1 MTGGTAVGFRVS
13 YRRGGMSVMQ
23 AYRLV
28 RRPGGAGAGVTHDA
42 GAGQGVGRSG
52 GPAEAEPRSG
62 GSAGDAAHPQTAPPQ
77 NETRA
82 SSPSSEDGTS
92 RTGAGAPPPSSGSGT
107 SRAGASPPSA
117 ASAGIG
123 AGAGANM
130 SRRVDPVQAEVVA
143 HTDGPMLVVGGPG
156 TGKTSTLVEAVAAR
170 VAEGVDPERILVLTF
185 GRRGAT
191 ELRHRIEARIAG
203 DGHRVIREPLVR
215 TFPAYAFGLLRR
227 AAAERGEPSPRLL
240 TGPEQDLIIRELLDV
255 VGEEPGD
262 DPVGWPEDLRPA
274 LRTRAFAQQL
284 RDLLMRAAE
293 RGVGPVEL
301 ARLGEKLGRA
311 DWPAAARFL
320 REYVAVLALRDVSN
334 RGSVAYDPAELVRA
348 ATGMLLDDP
357 ELLAAE
363 RRRLAHVYVDE
374 LADTDPAQ
382 LDLLAVVAGG
392 GRSLVAF
399 ADPDSSTYAFRGA
412 DPAGVATFPHRF
424 RTASGAPAAQVTL
437 TTSYRA
443 GPELLA
449 ATARLAR
456 RLRGPAA
463 HRRLRP
469 LPGAPAGTVEVR
481 TFRSATSESAWLAH
495 ALREAH
501 LLDGVPWSRMAVLV
515 RSTGRQLP
523 SLRRALHTAGVPTVV
538 HGEDLPLHLQPAVAP
553 LLLLLRCALEPD
565 RLDEESAVALLHSP
579 LGGADPLAERRLR
592 QGLRA
597 LALAGGDRRPSGEL
611 LVEALRDPAELSTIE
626 RRWAAPAQAVAHL
639 LETARQAA
647 ATPGATVEDV
657 LWAVWRESGL
667 AERWAG
673 AITRGRAATGEH
685 ETAQRWRAEA
695 ADRDLDAV
703 LVLFDAAARFTD
715 RLPGARTEVFLD
727 HVLGQEL
734 PADTLAAAAD
744 RGDAVR
750 LLTAHAAKG
759 LEWDLVAVAGV
770 QEGVWPDLRLR
781 GSLLGSER
789 LVDVLAGRADGAGLR
804 ASLVGQT
811 SALLDEER
819 RLFHVAISRARRRL
833 LVTAVASAAVG
844 GDDHEEQPSRFL
856 HELAAADPP
865 ATGGTGPAPSGP
877 APSGPKPTE
886 NGPTGQATRG
896 GAADGPVPH
905 GDDHPQDGPP
915 AVLPVTLPP
924 RGLTLSALVAE
935 LRTAVTDPAAP
946 VTRRHAAA
954 GELARLAAAGVP
966 GAHPDDWW
974 GLRGLSDDRPLVD
987 EGEPVRVTPSAM
999 ESALRCSLRWLLERH
1014 GGSGPA
1020 SAAQGVGNLVHA
1032 AAMLAED
1039 ASVDREALL
1048 EYVAARFD
1056 AIELAARWMA
1066 GPEQQRAEAM
1076 VDKLLRWLAGNP
1088 RRLLAIEHEFAV
1100 RLDDPSRPIELTGR
1114 VDRLE
1119 VDAEGRLVV
1128 IDLKTGKSTAVTER
1142 EVAEHPQLGAYQAAV
1157 EAGGFAEFGEE
1168 PGGAALVQLGT
1179 GARDAKE
1186 QTQAAAGEGPE
1197 AGWATALVRRTA
1209 DTMAASTFAA
1219 VANSKCRVC
1228 PVRTSCPVSGQGRQV
1243 VEPPPENS

>member
-1 MTGGTAVGFRVS
+1 
-13 YRRGGMSVMQ
+13 MQ
-23 AYRLV
+23 AFRLV
-28 RRPGGAGAGVTHDA
+28 RRAGGVGTGVVHSG
-42 GAGQGVGRSG
+42 GAGQGGGRSE
-52 GPAEAEPRSG
+52 GPAGAEPRSG
-62 GSAGDAAHPQTAPPQ
+62 GSTVDAAHP
-77 NETRA
+77 
-82 SSPSSEDGTS
+82 
-92 RTGAGAPPPSSGSGT
+92 
-107 SRAGASPPSA
+107 
-117 ASAGIG
+117 
-123 AGAGANM
+123 
-130 SRRVDPVQAEVVA
+130 RRPDPVQAEVVA
-143 HTDGPMLVVGGPG
+143 HTAGPMLVVGGPG

-170 VAEGVDPERILVLTF
+170 VAEGVDPERVLVLTF

-203 DGHRVIREPLVR
+203 DGHRVVREPLVR

-301 ARLGEKLGRA
+301 ARLGEKLGRE

-334 RGSVAYDPAELVRA
+334 RGSIAYDPAELVRA
-348 ATGMLLDDP
+348 ATGMLRDDP

-382 LDLLAVVAGG
+382 LDLLAVIAGG
-392 GRSLVAF
+392 GKPLVAF

-412 DPAGVATFPHRF
+412 DPAGVGTFPHRF

-443 GPELLA
+443 GPVLLA

-469 LPGAPAGTVEVR
+469 LPDAPPGAVEVR

-523 SLRRALHTAGVPTVV
+523 SLQRALHTAGVPTVV
-538 HGEDLPLHLQPAVAP
+538 HGEDLPLHLQPGVAP

-565 RLDEESAVALLHSP
+565 RLDEEAAVALLHSP

-597 LALAGGDRRPSGEL
+597 LALAAGDRRPSGEL
-611 LVEALRDPAELSTIE
+611 IVEALRDPADLDTVQ
-626 RRWAAPAQAVAHL
+626 RRWAAPAQAVARL
-639 LETARQAA
+639 LATARTAA
-647 ATPGATVEDV
+647 ATPGATAEDV
-657 LWAVWRESGL
+657 LWAVWRDSGL

-673 AITRGRAATGEH
+673 AITRGREATGEH

-727 HVLGQEL
+727 HVLGQDL
-734 PADTLAAAAD
+734 PADTLAAGAD

-789 LVDVLAGRADGAGLR
+789 LVDVLAGRADGTGVR

-819 RLFHVAISRARRRL
+819 RLFHVAVSRARHRL
-833 LVTAVASAAVG
+833 LVSAVASAAVG

-856 HELAAADPP
+856 HELAATDPP
-865 ATGGTGPAPSGP
+865 AVGGGGGPVPPGPGGGPAPTGP
-877 APSGPKPTE
+877 GGGSA
-886 NGPTGQATRG
+886 PTGPDGGRPAG
-896 GAADGPVPH
+896 GAAAGGAGRGRGRRDGRPGDGAALAGSPPQPAEGPVPT
-905 GDDHPQDGPP
+905 GDDDPQDGLPG
-915 AVLPVTLPP
+915 ALPVTLPP

-946 VTRRHAAA
+946 ISRRRAAA
-954 GELARLAAAGVP
+954 AELARLAAAGVP

-987 EGEPVRVTPSAM
+987 EGEPVKVTPSAM

-1014 GGSGPA
+1014 GGSAPA

-1039 ASVDREALL
+1039 ASVDRGTLL

-1056 AIELAARWMA
+1056 AIELAARWMV
-1066 GPEQQRAEAM
+1066 GPERQRAEAM

-1100 RLDDPSRPIELTGR
+1100 RLDDPARPVELTGR

-1119 VDAEGRLVV
+1119 VDEDGRLVV

-1157 EAGGFAEFGEE
+1157 EAGAFAEFGDE

-1179 GARDAKE
+1179 GAKDARE

-1209 DTMAASTFAA
+1209 DTMAAATFAA

-1243 VEPPPENS
+1243 VEPPTEQP

>member
-1 MTGGTAVGFRVS
+1 MPVGGVALSAPIGAVGPEGREPAAGS
-13 YRRGGMSVMQ
+13 
-23 AYRLV
+23 
-28 RRPGGAGAGVTHDA
+28 GAD
-42 GAGQGVGRSG
+42 GVGWR
-52 GPAEAEPRSG
+52 A
-62 GSAGDAAHPQTAPPQ
+62 DA
-77 NETRA
+77 
-82 SSPSSEDGTS
+82 
-92 RTGAGAPPPSSGSGT
+92 
-107 SRAGASPPSA
+107 
-117 ASAGIG
+117 
-123 AGAGANM
+123 
-130 SRRVDPVQAEVVA
+130 VQAEVVG
-143 HTDGPMLVVGGPG
+143 HTDGPMLVLGGPG

-170 VAEGVDPERILVLTF
+170 VTEGVDPERILVLTF

-191 ELRHRIEARIAG
+191 ALRQRIEARVAQ
-203 DGHRVIREPLVR
+203 DGHRVLREPLVR

-255 VGEEPGD
+255 VGEEPED
-262 DPVGWPEDLRPA
+262 DPVGWPTDLRPA
-274 LRTRAFAQQL
+274 LRTRAFAGQL

-293 RGVGPVEL
+293 RGIGPADL

-334 RGSVAYDPAELVRA
+334 RGSIAYDPAELVRA
-348 ATGMLLDDP
+348 ATGLLRDDE

-382 LDLLAVVAGG
+382 LDLLSVIAGG
-392 GRSLVAF
+392 GKPLVAF

-412 DPAGVATFPHRF
+412 DPAGVTTFAHRF
-424 RTASGAPAAQVTL
+424 RTASGAPAAQVLL

-443 GPELLA
+443 GPGLLA
-449 ATARLAR
+449 AIGRLGR

-463 HRRLRP
+463 HRRLHP
-469 LPGAPAGTVEVR
+469 LPDAPAGVVEVH
-481 TFRSATSESAWLAH
+481 TFRSATSEAAWLAH
-495 ALREAH
+495 ALRSAH

-515 RSTGRQLP
+515 RSTALQLP
-523 SLRRALHTAGVPTVV
+523 TLQRALHAAGVPTVV

-553 LLLLLRCALEPD
+553 LLLLLRCALEPES
-565 RLDEESAVALLHSP
+565 LDEEAAVALLHSP

-611 LVEALRDPAELSTIE
+611 IVEALRDPAELDGIE
-626 RRWAAPAQAVAHL
+626 RRWAEPAQAVAGL
-639 LETARQAA
+639 LATARAA
-647 ATPGATVEDV
+647 AARPGATAEDV
-657 LWAVWRESGL
+657 LWAVWHASGL

-673 AITRGRAATGEH
+673 AIGHGQPAAGEGDL
-685 ETAQRWRAEA
+685 ARRRRAEA

-715 RLPGARTEVFLD
+715 RLPGARAEVFLD
-727 HVLGQEL
+727 HVLGQDL
-734 PADTLAAAAD
+734 PADTIAPTAD
-744 RGDAVR
+744 RGAAVR

-770 QEGVWPDLRLR
+770 QEGIWPDLRLR

-789 LVDVLAGRADGAGLR
+789 LVDVLAGRSVGGAT
-804 ASLVGQT
+804 AANVVGQT

-819 RLFHVAISRARRRL
+819 RLFHVAVSRARHRL

-856 HELAAADPP
+856 HELGPTAPPTAPGGAGPVDPP
-865 ATGGTGPAPSGP
+865 APPGPRTGPPPSGP
-877 APSGPKPTE
+877 AGGGSSNGAPTE
-886 NGPTGQATRG
+886 G
-896 GAADGPVPH
+896 GTDTVGEDG
-905 GDDHPQDGPP
+905 DGEPDRP
-915 AVLPVTLPP
+915 GALPVTRPP
-924 RGLTLSALVAE
+924 RALTLPALVAE
-935 LRTAVTDPAAP
+935 LRTAITDPAAP
-946 VTRRHAAA
+946 TLRRRAAA
-954 GELARLAAAGVP
+954 AQLARLAAAGVP

-974 GLRGLSDDRPLVD
+974 GLRALSDDRPLVD
-987 EGEPVRVTPSAM
+987 DGEPVRVTPSAM

-1014 GGSGPA
+1014 GGSGPT
-1020 SAAQGVGNLVHA
+1020 STAQGVGNLVHA

-1039 ASVDREALL
+1039 ASADRGALL
-1048 EYVAARFD
+1048 DYVAARFD

-1066 GPEQQRAEAM
+1066 GPERERAEAM
-1076 VDKLLRWLAGNP
+1076 VDKLLRWLATNP

-1100 RLDDPSRPIELTGR
+1100 RLDDPHRPVDLTGR

-1119 VDAEGRLVV
+1119 VDEDGRLVV
-1128 IDLKTGKSTAVTER
+1128 IDLKTGKSTAVTGTDL
-1142 EVAEHPQLGAYQAAV
+1142 AEHPQLGAYQAAV
-1157 EAGGFAEFGEE
+1157 EAGAFAEFGEE
-1168 PGGAALVQLGT
+1168 SGGAALVQLGT
-1179 GARDAKE
+1179 SAKDARE
-1186 QTQAAAGEGPE
+1186 QNQPAVGEGPA

-1209 DTMAASTFAA
+1209 DTMAAATFAA

-1243 VEPPPENS
+1243 VEPPTTRSIREGEE

>member
-1 MTGGTAVGFRVS
+1 
-13 YRRGGMSVMQ
+13 MQ

-28 RRPGGAGAGVTHDA
+28 RRPAEAVRGD
-42 GAGQGVGRSG
+42 QRPG
-52 GPAEAEPRSG
+52 GPARGDGRSEGPTGDERRSEGPTGGEWRSG
-62 GSAGDAAHPQTAPPQ
+62 EP
-77 NETRA
+77 
-82 SSPSSEDGTS
+82 
-92 RTGAGAPPPSSGSGT
+92 TGAR
-107 SRAGASPPSA
+107 RAA
-117 ASAGIG
+117 ARLS
-123 AGAGANM
+123 
-130 SRRVDPVQAEVVA
+130 DPHQAEIVA
-143 HTDGPMLVVGGPG
+143 HTDGPMLVLGGPG
-156 TGKTSTLVEAVAAR
+156 TGKTATLVEAVAAR

-185 GRRGAT
+185 GRRAAT
-191 ELRHRIEARIAG
+191 ALRQRIEARVAE
-203 DGHRVIREPLVR
+203 DGHRVLREPLVR
-215 TFPAYAFGLLRR
+215 TLPAYAFGLLRR

-255 VGEEPGD
+255 VGEEPDD

-274 LRTRAFAQQL
+274 LRTRAFAAQL

-363 RRRLAHVYVDE
+363 RRRLAYVYVDE

-382 LDLLAVVAGG
+382 QDLLATVAGG
-392 GRSLVAF
+392 GKPLVAF

-412 DPAGVATFPHRF
+412 DPAGVTTFPHRF
-424 RTASGAPAAQVTL
+424 RTASGAPAAQVVL

-443 GPELLA
+443 GARLLA
-449 ATARLAR
+449 ASGRLAR

-463 HRRLRP
+463 HRRLHP
-469 LPGAPAGTVEVR
+469 LPDAPPGAVEVR
-481 TFRSATSESAWLAH
+481 TFRSATSEAAWLAH

-501 LLDGVPWSRMAVLV
+501 LLGGVPWSEMAVLV

-523 SLRRALHTAGVPTVV
+523 SLQRALHAAGVPTVV

-553 LLLLLRCALEPD
+553 LLLLLRCALEPE
-565 RLDEESAVALLHSP
+565 RLDEEAAVALLHSP

-611 LVEALRDPAELSTIE
+611 IVRALRDPAELAGIE
-626 RRWAAPAQAVAHL
+626 RHWAEPAQTVAGLLAVAR
-639 LETARQAA
+639 EAA
-647 ATPGATVEDV
+647 ERPGATAEDV
-657 LWAVWRESGL
+657 LWAVWRASGL
-667 AERWAG
+667 AELWS
-673 AITRGRAATGEH
+673 AATGRGQTVAGEGDV
-685 ETAQRWRAEA
+685 ARRRRAEA

-703 LVLFDAAARFTD
+703 MVLFDAAARFTD

-727 HVLGQEL
+727 HVLAQDL
-734 PADTLAAAAD
+734 PADTLAPTAD
-744 RGDAVR
+744 RGEAVR

-789 LVDVLAGRADGAGLR
+789 LVDVLAGRTAGAGR
-804 ASLVGQT
+804 VATLVGQS

-819 RLFHVAISRARRRL
+819 RLFHVAVTRARRRL
-833 LVTAVASAAVG
+833 LVSAVASAAVG

-856 HELAAADPP
+856 YELGPTDPP
-865 ATGGTGPAPSGP
+865 APPAP
-877 APSGPKPTE
+877 PSPG
-886 NGPTGQATRG
+886 
-896 GAADGPVPH
+896 
-905 GDDHPQDGPP
+905 DGPP
-915 AVLPVTLPP
+915 PPGDGPDGPDPARPDRDAPQRPGGGGSADADEEPDRPGALPVSRPPRALTLP
-924 RGLTLSALVAE
+924 ALVAE
-935 LRTAVTDPAAP
+935 LRTAVSDPAAP
-946 VTRRHAAA
+946 YARRQAAA
-954 GELARLAAAGVP
+954 AELARLAAAGVA

-974 GLRGLSDDRPLVD
+974 GLRQLSDDRPLVD
-987 EGEPVRVTPSAM
+987 EGAPVRVTPSAM

-1014 GGSGPA
+1014 GGSPPA

-1039 ASVDREALL
+1039 ASADRGALL
-1048 EYVAARFD
+1048 DYVAARFD
-1056 AIELAARWMA
+1056 AIELAARWMV
-1066 GPEQQRAEAM
+1066 GPERSRAEAM
-1076 VDKLLRWLAGNP
+1076 VDKLLRWLAANP

-1100 RLDDPSRPIELTGR
+1100 RLDDPQRPVELAGR

-1119 VDAEGRLVV
+1119 VDEDGRLVV
-1128 IDLKTGKSTAVTER
+1128 IDLKTGKSTAVTAHDL
-1142 EVAEHPQLGAYQAAV
+1142 AEHPQLGAYQAAV
-1157 EAGGFAEFGEE
+1157 EAGAFADFGEE
-1168 PGGAALVQLGT
+1168 SGGAALVQLGT
-1179 GARDAKE
+1179 GAKDAKE
-1186 QTQAAAGEGPE
+1186 QSQPPAGEGPE

-1209 DTMAASTFAA
+1209 DTMAAATFAA

-1243 VEPPPENS
+1243 VEPPTARRPETP

>member
-1 MTGGTAVGFRVS
+1 
-13 YRRGGMSVMQ
+13 MQ

-28 RRPGGAGAGVTHDA
+28 RRPGGAEAGVTHDA
-42 GAGQGVGRSG
+42 GAGQGVGRPG
-52 GPAEAEPRSG
+52 GPADAEPRSG
-62 GSAGDAAHPQTAPPQ
+62 GSAGDAAHPEPITPPADATTPATPGTGTRGAAPPATTPDAGGEEARTGD
-77 NETRA
+77 ETR
-82 SSPSSEDGTS
+82 E
-92 RTGAGAPPPSSGSGT
+92 TGAGQGL
-107 SRAGASPPSA
+107 SRVRA
-117 ASAGIG
+117 
-123 AGAGANM
+123 
-130 SRRVDPVQAEVVA
+130 VDPVQAEVIA

-156 TGKTSTLVEAVAAR
+156 TGKTTTLVEAVAAR

-191 ELRHRIEARIAG
+191 ELRHRIEARIAEG
-203 DGHRVIREPLVR
+203 GHRVIREPLVR

-363 RRRLAHVYVDE
+363 RRRLTHVYVDE

-412 DPAGVATFPHRF
+412 DPAGVTTFPHRF

-456 RLRGPAA
+456 RLRGPAG

-469 LPGAPAGTVEVR
+469 LPGVPAGTVEVR

-565 RLDEESAVALLHSP
+565 RLDEEAAVALLHSP

-611 LVEALRDPAELSTIE
+611 LVEALRDPAELATIE

-639 LETARQAA
+639 LATARETAGR
-647 ATPGATVEDV
+647 PGATVEDV

-865 ATGGTGPAPSGP
+865 ATGGGGAAPTGPNPTGPAPNGP
-877 APSGPKPTE
+877 NPNGPNPTG
-886 NGPTGQATRG
+886 NGPTRTAMRG
-896 GAADGPVPH
+896 GIVDGPVPH
-905 GDDHPQDGPP
+905 GDEHPQDGPP
-915 AVLPVTLPP
+915 AALPVTLPP

-935 LRTAVTDPAAP
+935 LRTAVTDPATP
-946 VTRRHAAA
+946 ITRRHAAA

-1066 GPEQQRAEAM
+1066 GPERQRAEAM

-1119 VDAEGRLVV
+1119 VDDEGRLVV

-1157 EAGGFAEFGEE
+1157 EAGGFTEFGEE

>member
-1 MTGGTAVGFRVS
+1 
-13 YRRGGMSVMQ
+13 MQ

-28 RRPGGAGAGVTHDA
+28 RRPGGAGAGVAHSG
-42 GAGQGVGRSG
+42 GAGQGVGRPG
-52 GPAEAEPRSG
+52 GATVAEPRSG
-62 GSAGDAAHPQTAPPQ
+62 GSAGDPAHPPP
-77 NETRA
+77 
-82 SSPSSEDGTS
+82 
-92 RTGAGAPPPSSGSGT
+92 
-107 SRAGASPPSA
+107 
-117 ASAGIG
+117 
-123 AGAGANM
+123 
-130 SRRVDPVQAEVVA
+130 RRPDPVQAEVVA
-143 HTDGPMLVVGGPG
+143 HTDGPMLVIGGPG

-185 GRRGAT
+185 SRRGAT
-191 ELRHRIEARIAG
+191 DLRQRIEARIAG
-203 DGHRVIREPLVR
+203 AGQFPETGRATSSPPAASSTAARPARVVREPLVR
-215 TFPAYAFGLLRR
+215 TFPAYGFGLLRR

-255 VGEEPGD
+255 VGAEPED

-334 RGSVAYDPAELVRA
+334 RGSIAYDPAELVRA
-348 ATGMLLDDP
+348 ATGMLRDDP

-382 LDLLAVVAGG
+382 LELLAVLAGG
-392 GRSLVAF
+392 GKSLVAF

-412 DPAGVATFPHRF
+412 DPAGVTTFPHRF
-424 RTASGAPAAQVTL
+424 RTASGAPAAQVVL

-449 ATARLAR
+449 ATARLSR

-469 LPGAPAGTVEVR
+469 LPDAPPGTVEVR

-515 RSTGRQLP
+515 RATGRQLP
-523 SLRRALHTAGVPTVV
+523 SLQRALHTAGVPTVV
-538 HGEDLPLHLQPAVAP
+538 HGEDLPLHLQPGVAP

-565 RLDEESAVALLHSP
+565 RLDEEAAVALLHSP

-597 LALAGGDRRPSGEL
+597 LALAAGDRRPSGEL
-611 LVEALRDPAELSTIE
+611 IVEALRDPAELATIE

-639 LETARQAA
+639 LATARQAT
-647 ATPGATVEDV
+647 ATPGATAEDV

-727 HVLGQEL
+727 HVLGQDL
-734 PADTLAAAAD
+734 PADTLAASAD
-744 RGDAVR
+744 RGEAVR

-789 LVDVLAGRADGAGLR
+789 LVDVLAGRADGTAVR

-819 RLFHVAISRARRRL
+819 RLFHVAVSRARHRL

-856 HELAAADPP
+856 HELGATEPP
-865 ATGGTGPAPSGP
+865 TTGGGTTPSGPDPAPRPPGPGATRPKDGAALAEPGTHPAGGPGDGAASTGAGVGAAPSG
-877 APSGPKPTE
+877 SG
-886 NGPTGQATRG
+886 GS
-896 GAADGPVPH
+896 DGPVPTVEE
-905 GDDHPQDGPP
+905 DPQDGPP
-915 AVLPVTLPP
+915 AALPVTLPP

-946 VTRRHAAA
+946 PTRRHAAA
-954 GELARLAAAGVP
+954 AELARLAAAGVP

-1014 GGSGPA
+1014 GGSAPA

-1039 ASVDREALL
+1039 ASVDRTALL
-1048 EYVAARFD
+1048 DYVAARFD
-1056 AIELAARWMA
+1056 AIELAARWMV
-1066 GPEQQRAEAM
+1066 GPERTRAEAM

-1100 RLDDPSRPIELTGR
+1100 RLDDPHRPVELTGR

-1157 EAGGFAEFGEE
+1157 EAGAFAEFGDE

-1179 GARDAKE
+1179 SAKDAKE

-1209 DTMAASTFAA
+1209 DTMAAATFAA

-1243 VEPPPENS
+1243 VEPPTKPAPGDQ

>member
-1 MTGGTAVGFRVS
+1 M
-13 YRRGGMSVMQ
+13 
-23 AYRLV
+23 
-28 RRPGGAGAGVTHDA
+28 
-42 GAGQGVGRSG
+42 
-52 GPAEAEPRSG
+52 
-62 GSAGDAAHPQTAPPQ
+62 
-77 NETRA
+77 
-82 SSPSSEDGTS
+82 
-92 RTGAGAPPPSSGSGT
+92 
-107 SRAGASPPSA
+107 
-117 ASAGIG
+117 
-123 AGAGANM
+123 
-130 SRRVDPVQAEVVA
+130 QAEVVA

-363 RRRLAHVYVDE
+363 RRRLTHVYVDE

-424 RTASGAPAAQVTL
+424 RTASGAPAAQITL

-469 LPGAPAGTVEVR
+469 LPGAPAGAVEVR

-501 LLDGVPWSRMAVLV
+501 LLDGMPWSRMAVLV

-565 RLDEESAVALLHSP
+565 RLDEEAAVALLHSP

-597 LALAGGDRRPSGEL
+597 LALAGGDRRPSGDL

-647 ATPGATVEDV
+647 AAPGATVEDV

-865 ATGGTGPAPSGP
+865 ATGGTGPNPTGP
-877 APSGPKPTE
+877 AGP
-886 NGPTGQATRG
+886 ATRG
-896 GAADGPVPH
+896 QAADGPVPH
-905 GDDHPQDGPP
+905 GDEHPQDGPP
-915 AVLPVTLPP
+915 TALPVTLPP

-1014 GGSGPA
+1014 GGSPPA

-1066 GPEQQRAEAM
+1066 GPERQRAEAM

-1100 RLDDPSRPIELTGR
+1100 RLDDPARPIQLTGR

-1209 DTMAASTFAA
+1209 ETMAASTFAA

-1243 VEPPPENS
+1243 VEPPPEGQP

>member
-1 MTGGTAVGFRVS
+1 
-13 YRRGGMSVMQ
+13 MQ

-28 RRPGGAGAGVTHDA
+28 RRPGGVGAGVSQVT
-42 GAGQGVGRSG
+42 GAGQGGGRSG
-52 GPAEAEPRSG
+52 GPAGTEPRSG
-62 GSAGDAAHPQTAPPQ
+62 GSAGDAAHPPPL
-77 NETRA
+77 R
-82 SSPSSEDGTS
+82 S
-92 RTGAGAPPPSSGSGT
+92 
-107 SRAGASPPSA
+107 
-117 ASAGIG
+117 
-123 AGAGANM
+123 
-130 SRRVDPVQAEVVA
+130 DPVQAEVVA
-143 HTDGPMLVVGGPG
+143 HTDGPLLVVGGPG
-156 TGKTSTLVEAVAAR
+156 TGKTGTLVEAVAAR
-170 VAEGVDPERILVLTF
+170 VAEGVDPEHVLVLTF

-191 ELRHRIEARIAG
+191 DLRHRIEARIAG
-203 DGHRVIREPLVR
+203 DGHRVVREPLVR

-255 VGEEPGD
+255 VGEEPTD
-262 DPVGWPEDLRPA
+262 DPVGWPEDLLPA

-334 RGSVAYDPAELVRA
+334 RGSIAYDPAELVRA

-392 GRSLVAF
+392 GKSLVGF

-412 DPAGVATFPHRF
+412 DPAGVTTFPHRF

-443 GPELLA
+443 GPQLLA

-469 LPGAPAGTVEVR
+469 LPDAPPGTVEVR

-538 HGEDLPLHLQPAVAP
+538 HGEDLPLHLQPGVAP
-553 LLLLLRCALEPD
+553 LLLLLRCALDPD

-597 LALAGGDRRPSGEL
+597 LALAAGDRRPSGEL
-611 LVEALRDPAELSTIE
+611 IVEALRDPTELATVE

-639 LETARQAA
+639 LDTARQAA
-647 ATPGATVEDV
+647 ATPGATAEDV

-703 LVLFDAAARFTD
+703 MVLFDAAARFTD

-734 PADTLAAAAD
+734 PADTLAASAD
-744 RGDAVR
+744 RGEAVR

-819 RLFHVAISRARRRL
+819 RLFHVAVSRARRRL

-856 HELAAADPP
+856 HELAATDPP
-865 ATGGTGPAPSGP
+865 AAGGGGTVPPGPDPGPHSGPNSGP
-877 APSGPKPTE
+877 APKAP
-886 NGPTGQATRG
+886 
-896 GAADGPVPH
+896 DGPVPA
-905 GDDHPQDGPP
+905 GDEHPQDGTPG
-915 AVLPVTLPP
+915 ALPVTLPP

-946 VTRRHAAA
+946 VTRRRAAA
-954 GELARLAAAGVP
+954 AELARLAAAGVP

-1014 GGSGPA
+1014 GGSAPA

-1039 ASVDREALL
+1039 ASVDRTALL

-1056 AIELAARWMA
+1056 AIELAARWMV
-1066 GPEQQRAEAM
+1066 GPERARAEAM

-1100 RLDDPSRPIELTGR
+1100 RLDDPRRPVELTGR

-1119 VDAEGRLVV
+1119 VDDEGRLVV

-1157 EAGGFAEFGEE
+1157 EAGAFADFGEE
-1168 PGGAALVQLGT
+1168 SGGAALVQLGT
-1179 GARDAKE
+1179 GAKDAKE
-1186 QTQAAAGEGPE
+1186 QAQAAAGEGPE

-1209 DTMAASTFAA
+1209 DTMAAATFAA

-1243 VEPPPENS
+1243 VEPPAENP

>member
-1 MTGGTAVGFRVS
+1 M
-13 YRRGGMSVMQ
+13 

-28 RRPGGAGAGVTHDA
+28 RRSAGVATGVSRTG
-42 GAGQGVGRSG
+42 GAGQGVGPEATG
-52 GPAEAEPRSG
+52 AEPRSG
-62 GSAGDAAHPQTAPPQ
+62 GSTGDSAYPPRRPDAG
-77 NETRA
+77 
-82 SSPSSEDGTS
+82 
-92 RTGAGAPPPSSGSGT
+92 
-107 SRAGASPPSA
+107 
-117 ASAGIG
+117 
-123 AGAGANM
+123 
-130 SRRVDPVQAEVVA
+130 QAEVVA
-143 HTDGPMLVVGGPG
+143 HTAGPMLVVGGPG
-156 TGKTSTLVEAVAAR
+156 TGKTSTLIEAVAAR
-170 VAEGVDPERILVLTF
+170 VAEGVDPERILVLAF

-191 ELRHRIEARIAG
+191 DLRHRIEARLAG
-203 DGHRVIREPLVR
+203 ADQPHRSGRAASGPSEASGPATRAARVVREPLVR

-334 RGSVAYDPAELVRA
+334 RGSIAYDPAELVRA

-382 LDLLAVVAGG
+382 LDLLAVIAGG
-392 GRSLVAF
+392 GRPLVAF

-412 DPAGVATFPHRF
+412 DPAGVTSFPHRF
-424 RTASGAPAAQVTL
+424 RTASGAPAAQVVL

-463 HRRLRP
+463 HRRLHP
-469 LPGAPAGTVEVR
+469 LPDAPPGTVEVR

-538 HGEDLPLHLQPAVAP
+538 HGEDLPLHLQPGVAP
-553 LLLLLRCALEPD
+553 LLLLLRCALDPD
-565 RLDEESAVALLHSP
+565 RLDEEAAVALLHSP

-597 LALAGGDRRPSGEL
+597 LALAAGDRRPSGEL
-611 LVEALRDPAELSTIE
+611 IVEALRDPAELAAIE

-639 LETARQAA
+639 LATARQAA
-647 ATPGATVEDV
+647 ATPGATAEQV

-667 AERWAG
+667 AERWSG
-673 AITRGRAATGEH
+673 AITRGREATGEH

-727 HVLGQEL
+727 HVLGQDL
-734 PADTLAAAAD
+734 PADTLAASAD

-789 LVDVLAGRADGAGLR
+789 LVDVLAGRADGTGVR

-819 RLFHVAISRARRRL
+819 RLFHVAVSRTRHRL

-856 HELAAADPP
+856 HEL
-865 ATGGTGPAPSGP
+865 GGTEPPGAGDGSTPAGPD
-877 APSGPKPTE
+877 PKPR
-886 NGPTGQATRG
+886 PTGPDQPAHP
-896 GAADGPVPH
+896 AADGPVPTR
-905 GDDHPQDGPP
+905 DEAPRDEPP
-915 AVLPVTLPP
+915 AVLPVSLPP

-946 VTRRHAAA
+946 PTRRRAAA
-954 GELARLAAAGVP
+954 VELARLATAGVP

-1014 GGSGPA
+1014 GGSAPA

-1039 ASVDREALL
+1039 ASVDRATLL

-1056 AIELAARWMA
+1056 AIELAARWMV
-1066 GPEQQRAEAM
+1066 GPERTRAEAM

-1100 RLDDPSRPIELTGR
+1100 RLDDPHRPVELTGR

-1157 EAGGFAEFGEE
+1157 EAGAFAEFGEE
-1168 PGGAALVQLGT
+1168 AGGAALVQLGT
-1179 GARDAKE
+1179 GAKDAKE

-1209 DTMAASTFAA
+1209 DTMAAATFAA

-1243 VEPPPENS
+1243 VEP

>member
-1 MTGGTAVGFRVS
+1 
-13 YRRGGMSVMQ
+13 MQ

-28 RRPGGAGAGVTHDA
+28 RRPGGAEAGVPHDA
-42 GAGQGVGRSG
+42 GAGQGVGRPG
-52 GPAEAEPRSG
+52 GPADAEPRSG
-62 GSAGDAAHPQTAPPQ
+62 GSAGDAAHPQTATPPGNALSQ
-77 NETRA
+77 TA
-82 SSPSSEDGTS
+82 TGVPSPGSPSPQGVAEQGTN
-92 RTGAGAPPPSSGSGT
+92 TGRWA
-107 SRAGASPPSA
+107 
-117 ASAGIG
+117 
-123 AGAGANM
+123 
-130 SRRVDPVQAEVVA
+130 DPVQAEVVA

-156 TGKTSTLVEAVAAR
+156 TGKTTTLVEAVAAR

-191 ELRHRIEARIAG
+191 ELRHRIEARIAEG
-203 DGHRVIREPLVR
+203 GHRVVREPLVR

-412 DPAGVATFPHRF
+412 DPAGVTTFPHRF

-565 RLDEESAVALLHSP
+565 RLDEEAAVALLHSP

-611 LVEALRDPAELSTIE
+611 LVEALREPADLATIE

-639 LETARQAA
+639 LAIARETAAR
-647 ATPGATVEDV
+647 PGATVEDV

-865 ATGGTGPAPSGP
+865 ATGGGGTAPSGNG
-877 APSGPKPTE
+877 PSGNGA
-886 NGPTGQATRG
+886 NGPASRGQV
-896 GAADGPVPH
+896 ADGPVPH
-905 GDDHPQDGPP
+905 GDEHPQDGPP
-915 AVLPVTLPP
+915 AALPVTLPP

-935 LRTAVTDPAAP
+935 LRTAVTDPATP
-946 VTRRHAAA
+946 ITRRHAAA

-1014 GGSGPA
+1014 GGSAPA

-1066 GPEQQRAEAM
+1066 GPERQRAEAM

-1100 RLDDPSRPIELTGR
+1100 RLDDPSRPIQLTGR

-1243 VEPPPENS
+1243 VEPPPETS

>member
-1 MTGGTAVGFRVS
+1 
-13 YRRGGMSVMQ
+13 MQ

-28 RRPGGAGAGVTHDA
+28 RR
-42 GAGQGVGRSG
+42 SG
-52 GPAEAEPRSG
+52 GPARGDGGAASG
-62 GSAGDAAHPQTAPPQ
+62 GVEPVA
-77 NETRA
+77 
-82 SSPSSEDGTS
+82 
-92 RTGAGAPPPSSGSGT
+92 
-107 SRAGASPPSA
+107 AGASDGRTLPTGGAVATGRGGGGEERASGA
-117 ASAGIG
+117 AVGDAG
-123 AGAGANM
+123 
-130 SRRVDPVQAEVVA
+130 RRADAVQAEVVG
-143 HTDGPMLVVGGPG
+143 HTDGPMLVLGGPG

-191 ELRHRIEARIAG
+191 ALRQRIEARVAQ
-203 DGHRVIREPLVR
+203 DGPRVLREPLVR

-255 VGEEPGD
+255 VGEEPED
-262 DPVGWPEDLRPA
+262 DPVGWPTDLRPA
-274 LRTRAFAQQL
+274 LRTRAFAGQL

-293 RGVGPVEL
+293 RGIGPVDL

-334 RGSVAYDPAELVRA
+334 RGSIAYDPAELVRA
-348 ATGMLLDDP
+348 ATGLLRDDE

-382 LDLLAVVAGG
+382 LDLLSVIAGG
-392 GRSLVAF
+392 GKPLVAF

-424 RTASGAPAAQVTL
+424 RTASGAPAAQVL
-437 TTSYRA
+437 LSTSYRA
-443 GPELLA
+443 GPGLLA
-449 ATARLAR
+449 AIARLGR

-463 HRRLRP
+463 HRRLHP
-469 LPGAPAGTVEVR
+469 LPDAPSGVVEVH
-481 TFRSATSESAWLAH
+481 TFRSATSEAAWLAH
-495 ALREAH
+495 ALRSAH

-515 RSTGRQLP
+515 RSTALQLP
-523 SLRRALHTAGVPTVV
+523 TLQRALHAAGVPTVV

-553 LLLLLRCALEPD
+553 LLLLLRCALEPA
-565 RLDEESAVALLHSP
+565 RLDEEAAVALLHSP

-611 LVEALRDPAELSTIE
+611 IVEALGDPAELAGIE
-626 RRWAAPAQAVAHL
+626 RRWAEPAQAVAGL
-639 LETARQAA
+639 LATARAA
-647 ATPGATVEDV
+647 AARPGATAEDV
-657 LWAVWRESGL
+657 LWAVWHASGL

-673 AITRGRAATGEH
+673 AIGQGRPAAGEGDL
-685 ETAQRWRAEA
+685 ARRRRAEA

-727 HVLGQEL
+727 HVLAQDL
-734 PADTLAAAAD
+734 PADTIAPTAD
-744 RGDAVR
+744 RGAAVR

-770 QEGVWPDLRLR
+770 QEGIWPDLRLR

-789 LVDVLAGRADGAGLR
+789 LVDVLAGRSVGGAT
-804 ASLVGQT
+804 AANVVGQT

-819 RLFHVAISRARRRL
+819 RLFHVAVSRARHRL

-856 HELAAADPP
+856 HELAPAAPPNPP
-865 ATGGTGPAPSGP
+865 AGTGPVDPPGPPGPRTGPHTSGP
-877 APSGPKPTE
+877 AGGGSAEHAGSGTPTAHTE
-886 NGPTGQATRG
+886 RGVPAVVPTGAD
-896 GAADGPVPH
+896 GAAVGEDGDSEPDRP
-905 GDDHPQDGPP
+905 G
-915 AVLPVTLPP
+915 ALPVTRPP
-924 RGLTLSALVAE
+924 RALTLPALVAE
-935 LRTAVTDPAAP
+935 LRTAITDPAAP
-946 VTRRHAAA
+946 AFRRRAAA
-954 GELARLAAAGVP
+954 AELARLAAAGVP

-974 GLRGLSDDRPLVD
+974 GLRALSDDRPLVD
-987 EGEPVRVTPSAM
+987 DGEPVRVTPSAM

-1014 GGSGPA
+1014 GGSAPA
-1020 SAAQGVGNLVHA
+1020 STAQGVGNLVHA

-1039 ASVDREALL
+1039 ASADRGALL
-1048 EYVAARFD
+1048 DYVAARFD

-1066 GPEQQRAEAM
+1066 GPERERAEAM
-1076 VDKLLRWLAGNP
+1076 VDKLLRWLATNP

-1100 RLDDPSRPIELTGR
+1100 RLDDPHRPVDLTGR

-1119 VDAEGRLVV
+1119 VDEAGRLVV
-1128 IDLKTGKSTAVTER
+1128 IDLKTGKSTAVTGTDL
-1142 EVAEHPQLGAYQAAV
+1142 AEHPQLGAYQAAV
-1157 EAGGFAEFGEE
+1157 EAGAFAEFGDES
-1168 PGGAALVQLGT
+1168 GGAALVQLGT
-1179 GARDAKE
+1179 SAKDARE
-1186 QTQAAAGEGPE
+1186 QNQPAAGEGPA

-1209 DTMAASTFAA
+1209 DTMAAATFAA

-1243 VEPPPENS
+1243 VEPPTTRGSRAGEE

>member
-1 MTGGTAVGFRVS
+1 
-13 YRRGGMSVMQ
+13 MQ

-42 GAGQGVGRSG
+42 GAGQGVGRPG
-52 GPAEAEPRSG
+52 GPADAEPRSG
-62 GSAGDAAHPQTAPPQ
+62 GSAGDAAHPQTATPPGNASPQ
-77 NETRA
+77 NETGA
-82 SSPSSEDGTS
+82 CPPSSGGGTP
-92 RTGAGAPPPSSGSGT
+92 RTGAPSPSPGSGTPQTGVGASPPSSGSGMPQT
-107 SRAGASPPSA
+107 GVAASPPSIG
-117 ASAGIG
+117 SGTPRIGVG
-123 AGAGANM
+123 AGTNV

-185 GRRGAT
+185 GRRGTT

-363 RRRLAHVYVDE
+363 RRRLTHVYVDE

-424 RTASGAPAAQVTL
+424 RTASGAPAAQLTL

-469 LPGAPAGTVEVR
+469 LPGAPAGAVEVR

-501 LLDGVPWSRMAVLV
+501 LLDGMPWSRMAVLV

-565 RLDEESAVALLHSP
+565 RLDEEAAVALLHSP

-647 ATPGATVEDV
+647 AAPGATVEDV

-819 RLFHVAISRARRRL
+819 RLFHVAISRARRQL

-865 ATGGTGPAPSGP
+865 ATGATGP
-877 APSGPKPTE
+877 
-886 NGPTGQATRG
+886 NPTGPNP
-896 GAADGPVPH
+896 DGPVPH
-905 GDDHPQDGPP
+905 GDEHPQDGPT
-915 AVLPVTLPP
+915 ALPVTLPP

-1014 GGSGPA
+1014 GGSPPA

-1066 GPEQQRAEAM
+1066 GPERQRAEAM

-1100 RLDDPSRPIELTGR
+1100 RLDDPARPIQLTGR

-1209 DTMAASTFAA
+1209 ETMAASTFAA